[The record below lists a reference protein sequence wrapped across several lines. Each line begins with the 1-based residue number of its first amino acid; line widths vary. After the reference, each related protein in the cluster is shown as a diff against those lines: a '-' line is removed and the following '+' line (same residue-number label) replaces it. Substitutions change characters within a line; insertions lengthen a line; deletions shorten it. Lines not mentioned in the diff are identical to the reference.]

1 MAPNTDSGE
10 MDAKGSQLLAARIRA
25 GVPIGA
31 TIELVADLGDEL
43 HAGDRGVVR
52 DISIDGGIV
61 VRWEGGT
68 TSEIDP
74 EQASFRKLAA

>member
-1 MAPNTDSGE
+1 

-31 TIELVADLGDEL
+31 TIELVADLDDDL
-43 HAGDRGVVR
+43 RVGDRGVVR
-52 DISIDGGIV
+52 DISIDGGIL
-61 VRWEGGT
+61 VRWEGGL

-74 EQASFRKLAA
+74 EQTSFRKLAA